1 MIKPKKNPTF
11 YGSKVCKISSNEL
24 FQLLSE
30 KVLFEAR
37 WGFSKG
43 NLSEADYKHILDSK
57 AKPALADFIHNEV
70 ANPIIDA
77 KAVYG
82 YYKCRRQGDS
92 IEILSESDTKIVLSF
107 PRQKKEPFCCLSDFV
122 NDREEDFLALFALS
136 LGERFIKAEKELFE
150 KNSYY
155 EYHLLHGLGAEL
167 ADCAAVYLHRLIHVE
182 LFTELLLGNNKPRG
196 CRYSFGYPAC
206 PDLSYQKYL
215 FNLLKPERIGLSL
228 TESYQMVPE
237 LAVSGL
243 IIFDKKARYFVP

>member
-1 MIKPKKNPTF
+1 MIKPKKIPTF
-11 YGSKVCKISSNEL
+11 YGSRTCEISSNEL

-43 NLSEADYKHILDSK
+43 NLSEADYKKILDTK
-57 AKPALADFIHNEV
+57 AKPALADLIRKEE
-70 ANPIIDA
+70 ANPIIEA

-82 YYKCRRQGDS
+82 YYKCRRQGEA
-92 IEILSESDTKIVLSF
+92 IELFSESDTKILLPF
-107 PRQKKEPFCCLSDFV
+107 PRQKKEPFCCLADFV
-122 NDREEDFLALFALS
+122 KENEDDFLALFAVT
-136 LGERFIKAEKELFE
+136 LGKRFIKAEKELFE

-167 ADCAAVYLHRLIHVE
+167 ADCAAVHLHRLIHAE

-206 PDLSYQKYL
+206 PDLSYQKHL
-215 FNLLKPERIGLSL
+215 FDLLKPERIGLSL

-237 LAVSGL
+237 LAVSG
-243 IIFDKKARYFVP
+243 IILFDKKARYFVP